1 MLSFDFQTWT
11 TVIAQNL
18 EENKT
23 EQKKSQKARAIDT
36 LRNSAHLCF
45 SKCLVRHKSQR
56 KSPLS
61 LQCPRISLVFTLPL
75 LFWFAHW
82 HSVVCKHMCHHQLCS
97 QMSLCSTYC
106 SHTACFIFECQSHES
121 PIFHALICP
130 FSLVTCLPLSTL
142 SLPHFIIHSFKLV
155 SWPIIWLKI

>member
-1 MLSFDFQTWT
+1 MNNCHCSESGGK
-11 TVIAQNL
+11 QNRTK
-18 EENKT
+18 EEP
-23 EQKKSQKARAIDT
+23 KSQSHWYCQKFCSP
-36 LRNSAHLCF
+36 LLQQV
-45 SKCLVRHKSQR
+45 CLVRHKSQR

-142 SLPHFIIHSFKLV
+142 SLPHFITHSFTLV
-155 SWPIIWLKI
+155 SGPII